1 MHIDIFSDTI
11 CPWCYIGKRRLERAL
26 AERPQEDLTIRWRAF
41 QLNPDM
47 PQEGMDRQT
56 YLDLKFGGRENA
68 ERVYGAV
75 KQAGKE
81 ENLSFRIE
89 AIQHTPNTLE
99 SHRLLS
105 FAAEHGC
112 QDALL
117 ERLFE
122 AYFVN
127 GRDIGNRAVLQ
138 ELAVAS
144 GLDEAEVA
152 GFLDSDEGL
161 EAAAA
166 EDQLARRH
174 GIQGVPTYIF
184 NGRYAVSGAQ
194 QPEVFF
200 QMFDLA
206 REGKSTQ
213 ANPS

>member
-26 AERPQEDLTIRWRAF
+26 AERPQEDVTIRWRAF

-47 PQEGMDRQT
+47 PTEGLDRQT

-68 ERVYGAV
+68 DRVYDAV
-75 KQAGKE
+75 KQAGAE
-81 ENLSFRIE
+81 EHLPFRFDQI
-89 AIQHTPNTLE
+89 ARTPNTLE

-105 FAAEHGC
+105 FAAERGA

-122 AYFVN
+122 AYFVQ
-127 GRDIGNRAVLQ
+127 GRDIGDHKVLS
-138 ELAVAS
+138 ELAVAA
-144 GLDEAEVA
+144 GLDQAEVA
-152 GFLDSDEGL
+152 TFLQSDEGR
-161 EAAAA
+161 EEAAA
-166 EDQLARRH
+166 EDQMARRH
-174 GIQGVPTYIF
+174 GIQGVPTFIF

-206 REGKSTQ
+206 REAES
-213 ANPS
+213 AEA